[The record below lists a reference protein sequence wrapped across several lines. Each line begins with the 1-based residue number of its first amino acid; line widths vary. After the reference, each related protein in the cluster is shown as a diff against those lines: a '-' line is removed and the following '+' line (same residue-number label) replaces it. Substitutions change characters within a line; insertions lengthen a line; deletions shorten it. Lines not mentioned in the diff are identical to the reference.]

1 MGIIPGAATL
11 DGMRDVAGSWLSGPT
26 STGDEPEQAYK
37 GQRLGLP
44 EYGEGSLA
52 PLGVRFGALL
62 VDWFLA
68 YGFVGLIVAIGGPG
82 VLGGDSLAAVS
93 SWAVPL
99 VWGFT
104 GVVCV
109 WLFAQTPGQ
118 ALFGIGTARID
129 AEERV
134 GVLRAL
140 VRVVFI
146 FFLLPPLIQDED
158 GRGMHDRA
166 TGTALIRTR

>member
-1 MGIIPGAATL
+1 M
-11 DGMRDVAGSWLSGPT
+11 SGPT
-26 STGDEPEQAYK
+26 SSGGGAEQAYK
-37 GQRLGLP
+37 GERLGLP
-44 EYGEGSLA
+44 QDGKGSLA
-52 PLGVRFGALL
+52 PLGVRLGALI

-68 YGFVGLIVAIGGPG
+68 YGVVGLIVTLGGPQL
-82 VLGGDSLAAVS
+82 LGGDSFAAVS
-93 SWAVPL
+93 SWTVPL
-99 VWGFT
+99 IWGAA

-118 ALFGIGTARID
+118 ALFGIGTARLD

-134 GVLRAL
+134 GAARAL
-140 VRVVFI
+140 VRVLFI

-166 TGTALIRTR
+166 TGTGLIRTR

>member
-1 MGIIPGAATL
+1 M
-11 DGMRDVAGSWLSGPT
+11 SGPT
-26 STGDEPEQAYK
+26 SPGQGPEQTFR
-37 GQRLGLP
+37 GERLGLP
-44 EYGEGSLA
+44 ERGEGSLA

-68 YGFVGLIVAIGGPG
+68 YGFVGLVVALWGPDL
-82 VLGGDSLAAVS
+82 LGGDSLAAVA

-99 VWGFT
+99 IWGAA

-134 GVLRAL
+134 GPVRAL

-146 FFLLPPLIQDED
+146 FFLLPPLIQDAD

>member
-1 MGIIPGAATL
+1 MGIDPAPAILGA
-11 DGMRDVAGSWLSGPT
+11 MRDVAGSWLSGPA
-26 STGDEPEQAYK
+26 STGKRAEQAFK
-37 GQRLGLP
+37 GERLGLP
-44 EYGEGSLA
+44 GHGEGSLA
-52 PLGVRFGALL
+52 PLGVRLGALF

-68 YGFVGLIVAIGGPG
+68 YGVVGLVVTLGGPG
-82 VLGGDSLAAVS
+82 LLGGDTLSAVA

-99 VWGFT
+99 VWGAT

-129 AEERV
+129 ADKRV
-134 GVLRAL
+134 GALRAV
-140 VRVVFI
+140 VRMAFI

>member
-1 MGIIPGAATL
+1 M
-11 DGMRDVAGSWLSGPT
+11 
-26 STGDEPEQAYK
+26 
-37 GQRLGLP
+37 GLP
-44 EYGEGSLA
+44 QSGQGALA
-52 PLGVRFGALL
+52 PLGTRFGALL

-68 YGFVGLIVAIGGPG
+68 YGAVGLIVTLGGPQL
-82 VLGGDSLAAVS
+82 LGGDSLASVS

-99 VWGFT
+99 IWGIA

-118 ALFGIGTARID
+118 ALLGIGTARID
-129 AEERV
+129 ADERV
-134 GVLRAL
+134 GLPRAV
-140 VRVVFI
+140 VRVLFI

>member
-1 MGIIPGAATL
+1 MGIPVAPATL
-11 DGMRDVAGSWLSGPT
+11 DGMRELTGSWLSGPT
-26 STGDEPEQAYK
+26 SSADGTQQAYK
-37 GQRLGLP
+37 GERLGLP
-44 EYGEGSLA
+44 ERGEGSIA
-52 PLGVRFGALL
+52 TLGVRAGALV
-62 VDWFLA
+62 VDWLLA
-68 YGFVGLIVAIGGPG
+68 YAIVGLAVALGGPG
-82 VLGGDSLAAVS
+82 LFGAETFSQVT

-99 VWGFT
+99 LWAVM
-104 GVVCV
+104 GVIGV

-118 ALFGIGTARID
+118 AALGIGTARID

-134 GVLRAL
+134 GLWRSI
-140 VRVVFI
+140 VRVLFI